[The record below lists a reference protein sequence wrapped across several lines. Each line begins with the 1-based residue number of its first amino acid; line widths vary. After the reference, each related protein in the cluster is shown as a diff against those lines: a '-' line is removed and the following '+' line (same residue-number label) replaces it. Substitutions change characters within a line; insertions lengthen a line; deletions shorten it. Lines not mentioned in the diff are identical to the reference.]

1 MRGRALFFGLLAL
14 CACAALGAM
23 MVPGPQGSA
32 LDHDELP
39 FYSQADL
46 KPRWDVLSRWRGVG
60 TVPLTEASGKA
71 LGAGLFAKG
80 PTVVSF
86 FWAGCATACPGSI
99 ELLRGIAGNP
109 RVLLMT
115 DQPLT
120 DTVPVLADYRNRLA
134 LPADWQLA
142 TGHPDTIYAFARRSL
157 FTDVEARRPD
167 GIPRHTEVNY
177 LVDRHGRLRGLYD
190 AHSPAD
196 TIRLQTDLERLRIE
210 SGVAP
215 EPSPV

>member
-1 MRGRALFFGLLAL
+1 MRGRALFFGVLAL
-14 CACAALGAM
+14 VASAAMGAM
-23 MVPGPQGSA
+23 LAPGTQSSA

-46 KPRWDVLSRWRGVG
+46 RPRWDLRSRWRRVG
-60 TVPLTEASGKA
+60 TVRLTEASGET
-71 LGAGLFAKG
+71 LGADLFAKG

-86 FWAGCATACPGSI
+86 FWAGCATACPASLN
-99 ELLRGIAGNP
+99 LLRGMAGKP
-109 RVLLMT
+109 RVLLIT
-115 DQPLT
+115 DQPLI
-120 DTVPVLADYRNRLA
+120 DTVSVLADYRRRLA

-142 TGHPDTIYAFARRSL
+142 TGRPEAIYAFGRHGL
-157 FTDVEARRPD
+157 FTDVEARRSD

-177 LVDRHGRLRGLYD
+177 LIDRHGRLRGLYD

-196 TIRLQTDLERLRIE
+196 AIRLQSDLERLRIE

-215 EPSPV
+215 KPSPV